1 MKKYDNFAS
10 HLVVLARAGES
21 VSVAEARSAPFR
33 TAPALRGFSAG
44 FGGRGV
50 TELRFSC
57 IVEEISI
64 GGECEALCRSWSFA
78 M

>member
-33 TAPALRGFSAG
+33 TAPARGAFLRDSGAVG
-44 FGGRGV
+44 
-50 TELRFSC
+50 
-57 IVEEISI
+57 
-64 GGECEALCRSWSFA
+64 
-78 M
+78 